1 VTATDADRA
10 KAAELV
16 AQIWWAGAVR
26 APSGPATEH
35 LAAALAEVRDEAERD
50 RDFWRLEAEGRGKV
64 LRRVRALLYPGR
76 EGHIR
81 QHELRQA
88 LDQDTRPEQATEANR
103 LRADVL
109 ALAEQLDRL
118 SGDAGEGSYA
128 EGSLADSADRLRLLY
143 PLAGNQP

>member
-1 VTATDADRA
+1 MTVTDADRA
-10 KAAELV
+10 QAAKLLAQPPGYRGANHTAAV
-16 AQIWWAGAVR
+16 AAAV
-26 APSGPATEH
+26 
-35 LAAALAEVRDEAERD
+35 AAALAEARAEAERD
-50 RDFWRLEAEGRGKV
+50 RDFWRLEAEDRGKV
-64 LRRVRALLYPGR
+64 LRRIRALLYPGR

-81 QHELRQA
+81 QQELRQA
-88 LDQDTRPEQATEANR
+88 LDQDTRPEQATEADR

-128 EGSLADSADRLRLLY
+128 EGALADSADRLRLLY